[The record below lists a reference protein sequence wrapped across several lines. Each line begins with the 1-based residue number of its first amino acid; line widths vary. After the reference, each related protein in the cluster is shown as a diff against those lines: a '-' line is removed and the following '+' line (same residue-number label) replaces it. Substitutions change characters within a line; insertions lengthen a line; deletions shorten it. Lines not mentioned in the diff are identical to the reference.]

1 MGEVAELL
9 QNLVELFADVV
20 ESLCDLW
27 IRKFAGQADPGAKC
41 DQMLL
46 SPVIK
51 VALGTTSARA
61 RHRSERSRAPPLS
74 Q

>member
-27 IRKFAGQADPGAKC
+27 IRKFAGQPTPVLSATKC
-41 DQMLL
+41 C
-46 SPVIK
+46 
-51 VALGTTSARA
+51 
-61 RHRSERSRAPPLS
+61 
-74 Q
+74 